1 MYKFIIIINNLINQF
16 KTLMKVL
23 LFIFFVQKEKEK
35 KKNRSIKIIKLFII
49 SQ

>member
-1 MYKFIIIINNLINQF
+1 
-16 KTLMKVL
+16 MKVL

-49 SQ
+49 NQWDTYYISYQLKIS